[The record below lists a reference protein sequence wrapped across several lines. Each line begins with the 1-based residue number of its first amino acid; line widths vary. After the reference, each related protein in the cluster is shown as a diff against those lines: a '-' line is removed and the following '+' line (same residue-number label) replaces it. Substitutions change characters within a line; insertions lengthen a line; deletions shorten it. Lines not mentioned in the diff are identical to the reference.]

1 MNLKANLV
9 KSDASIRE
17 VRFGADH
24 LAARLFLHR
33 DPSRSS
39 SLHPMLSVSSA
50 TASTLALLSKGAAIM
65 ADHCFWW
72 TAHQVLFIL
81 S

>member
-1 MNLKANLV
+1 
-9 KSDASIRE
+9 
-17 VRFGADH
+17 
-24 LAARLFLHR
+24 
-33 DPSRSS
+33 
-39 SLHPMLSVSSA
+39 
-50 TASTLALLSKGAAIM
+50 LSKGAGIM